1 MASSVDLVSLERH
14 QGKIAEGADSSVR
27 RPLLSISDMT
37 VEYRGRGGSAKAV
50 DRASLEIFPQ
60 EVVGL
65 AGESGSGKSTL
76 AYAACRL
83 LRPPAVITGGS
94 TIYAG
99 GEFAKLPKDIFKMGD
114 EELTSLRWKE
124 IAIVFQSAMNS
135 LNPVMKIG
143 EQLRDSM
150 DVHLSLS
157 KREAEAKV
165 EEVLDMVAIPRDR
178 ARSYPHQLS
187 GGMRQRVI
195 IAMAL
200 VANPKLIIMDEP
212 TTALDVVLQRE
223 ILSQIVELKERLGFA
238 ILFITHDLSLMME
251 LTDRLAI
258 MYAGR
263 IVEIGETKALRSR
276 PLHPYTRGLLASFP
290 SIRGTRR
297 ELSGIQGAPPSP
309 MDEIVGCP
317 FAPRCQFVRD
327 GCSRVSMK
335 LDQLDGVD
343 PSHLSACPFESGQEE
358 KGLLDVSGGGSDA

>member
-1 MASSVDLVSLERH
+1 MATSIDLVSLEKP
-14 QGKIAEGADSSVR
+14 QEMKVNTQDELR
-27 RPLLSISDMT
+27 RPLLSIRDMT

-50 DRASLEIFPQ
+50 DRASLDIFPQ

-83 LRPPAVITGGS
+83 LRPPAVITAGS
-94 TIYAG
+94 TIYG
-99 GEFAKLPKDIFKMGD
+99 GGQFSKSPRDIFKMNGD
-114 EELTSLRWKE
+114 ELTSLRWKE

-143 EQLRDSM
+143 EQLRDAM
-150 DVHLSLS
+150 DVHLNLS
-157 KREAEAKV
+157 KSQAEAKV
-165 EEVLDMVAIPRDR
+165 EEVLDMVGIPRDR

-263 IVEIGETKALRSR
+263 IVEIGETKALRSN

-290 SIRGTRR
+290 SIRGPRR
-297 ELSGIQGAPPSP
+297 ELSGIKGAPPSP
-309 MDEIVGCP
+309 LDEIIGCP
-317 FAPRCQFVRD
+317 FAPRCSFVRPS
-327 GCSRVSMK
+327 CSEVSMK
-335 LDQLDGVD
+335 LEQLDRVD
-343 PSHLSACPFESGQEE
+343 PTHLSTCPFEAGQGDFAELEE
-358 KGLLDVSGGGSDA
+358 IKGGPDE

>member
-1 MASSVDLVSLERH
+1 MSESVKVLDPKGRTDVALEPEE
-14 QGKIAEGADSSVR
+14 QVR
-27 RPLLSISDMT
+27 RPLLSISEMT

-50 DRASLEIFPQ
+50 DRASLDIYPEEI
-60 EVVGL
+60 VGL

-99 GEFAKLPKDIFKMGD
+99 GEFSNAPRDIFAMNQD
-114 EELTSLRWKE
+114 ELTSLRWKE
-124 IAIVFQSAMNS
+124 ISIVFQSAMNS

-143 EQLRDSM
+143 EQLRDAM

-157 KREAEAKV
+157 KSEAESKV
-165 EEVLDMVAIPRDR
+165 EEVLDMVGIPRDR

-200 VANPKLIIMDEP
+200 VADPKLIIMDEP

-223 ILSQIVELKERLGFA
+223 ILSQIIELKKRLGFA

-258 MYAGR
+258 MYAGK
-263 IVEIGETKALRSR
+263 IVEIGETKSLRSR
-276 PLHPYTRGLLASFP
+276 PLHPYTRGLLGSFP
-290 SIRGTRR
+290 SIRGSRR
-297 ELSGIQGAPPSP
+297 ELSGIKGAPPSP
-309 MDEIVGCP
+309 LDEIAGCP
-317 FAPRCQFVRD
+317 FAPRCQFA
-327 GCSRVSMK
+327 RVSCADISMK
-335 LDQLDGVD
+335 LDELDSAD
-343 PSHLSACPFESGQEE
+343 PTHLSACPFESRRSATTDLEGFE
-358 KGLLDVSGGGSDA
+358 GGANE

>member
-1 MASSVDLVSLERH
+1 MSQVKVDHLDEKLGGSGLSPLDASR
-14 QGKIAEGADSSVR
+14 Q
-27 RPLLSISDMT
+27 PLLSIKDMT
-37 VEYRGRGGSAKAV
+37 VEYRGRSGSAKAV
-50 DRASLEIFPQ
+50 DRASLDIYPQ

-94 TIYAG
+94 TLYSG
-99 GEFAKLPKDIFKMGD
+99 GDFSRSPRDIFKMSD
-114 EELTSLRWKE
+114 DELTSLRWKE
-124 IAIVFQSAMNS
+124 ISIVFQSAMNS

-143 EQLRDSM
+143 VQLRDAI

-157 KREAEAKV
+157 KSEADAKV
-165 EEVLDMVAIPRDR
+165 EEVLDMVGIPRDR

-223 ILSQIVELKERLGFA
+223 ILSQIVELKQRLGFA
-238 ILFITHDLSLMME
+238 VLFITHDLSLMME

-263 IVEIGETKALRSR
+263 IVEIGDTKALRSR

-290 SIRGTRR
+290 SIRGARR
-297 ELSGIQGAPPSP
+297 ELSGIKGAPPSP
-309 MDEIVGCP
+309 LETIDGCP
-317 FAPRCQFVRD
+317 FAPRCQFARESC
-327 GCSRVSMK
+327 GQVSMQLES
-335 LDQLDGVD
+335 LDRIDLD
-343 PSHLSACPFESGQEE
+343 HLSACPFEVGQVA
-358 KGLLDVSGGGSDA
+358 GIDQGVGGGGIDE